1 MKDPYLYPQTNT
13 LINLF
18 DEKVEQRLEEIEAHY
33 TGLRLRQLIDT
44 PICGA
49 FDFSHLCAIHRFIFQ
64 DIFEWAGI
72 PRTVNIEKPESALG
86 GMSVEYTDFQNI
98 ETEAITA
105 CSKLNDIDWSALG
118 DKQKAETFAR
128 CMSGVWKIHPFREGN
143 TRTALTFF
151 CDFADYKGFPLNR
164 DIFKDN
170 SVFVRRALVAANA
183 VFHDIGDLSQPQH
196 LIRITFDAINRG
208 Q

>member
-18 DEKVEQRLEEIEAHY
+18 GEKVEQRLDEIEANY
-33 TGLRLRQLIDT
+33 TGLRLRQLIDI
-44 PICGA
+44 PICGN
-49 FDFSHLCAIHRFIFQ
+49 FDFTHLCAIHRFIFQ

-98 ETEAITA
+98 ETEAIIA
-105 CSKLNDIDWSALG
+105 CSKLNDIDWSVLG
-118 DKQKAETFAR
+118 DEQKAETVAR

-143 TRTALTFF
+143 TRTVLTFI
-151 CDFADYKGFPLNR
+151 CDFVDYKGFPLNR

-196 LIRITFDAINRG
+196 LIRIIFDAINNG
-208 Q
+208 L